1 MFSQLYLS
9 HITINDDL
17 PANSWL
23 AHLPVVKSL
32 QNRGGLEFD
41 TPVTFFMG
49 ENGAGKSTLIE
60 AIAVSQGFNP
70 EGGTINFNF
79 ATNDSHS
86 PLHQY
91 ITVPKGVRRHK
102 DGYFL
107 RAESFYNAASFIE
120 QLQSDPGFLAYGDKS
135 LHAMSHGESFLTL
148 VETRFSKN
156 GLYILDEPEAALSPT
171 GIMRLMVTIDHLAK
185 EGAQFIISTHSP
197 ILTALPGAAV
207 YQIGSD
213 GINRV
218 DWQETEHF
226 VLTKQFL
233 NNPNQILK
241 YLLD

>member
-1 MFSQLYLS
+1 MFSNLFVSQ
-9 HITINDDL
+9 IKINDDL
-17 PANSWL
+17 PQNSWL
-23 AHLPVVKSL
+23 AGLPVVKSL
-32 QNRGGLEFD
+32 VDIGGLEFD
-41 TPVTFFMG
+41 APVTFFMG

-60 AIAVSQGFNP
+60 AIAVSRGFNP
-70 EGGTINFNF
+70 EGGTVNFNF

-91 ITVPKGVRRHK
+91 LTVSKGVRRQK

-120 QLQSDPGFLAYGDKS
+120 QLQSDPSFLAYGEKS

-148 VETRFSKN
+148 VETRFSPN

-171 GIMRLMVTIDHLAK
+171 GIMRLMVTIDRLVK
-185 EGAQFIISTHSP
+185 NGAQFIISTHSP
-197 ILTALPGAAV
+197 ILSALPGAAV
-207 YQIGSD
+207 YQIDRD

-218 DWQETEHF
+218 DWRQTEHF
-226 VLTKQFL
+226 MLTRQFL
-233 NNPNQILK
+233 NDPDRMLK

>member
-1 MFSQLYLS
+1 MFSQFFVSQVSL
-9 HITINDDL
+9 NEDL
-17 PANSWL
+17 PKDSWL
-23 AHLPVVKSL
+23 AKLPVVKSL
-32 QNRGGLEFD
+32 QSRGGLEFD

-60 AIAVSQGFNP
+60 AIAVSLGFNP
-70 EGGTINFNF
+70 EGGTVNFNF
-79 ATNDSHS
+79 STNDSHS
-86 PLHQY
+86 PLHRY
-91 ITVPKGVRRHK
+91 ITVSKGVKRHK

-107 RAESFYNAASFIE
+107 RAESFYNAASFIQ
-120 QLQSDPGFLAYGDKS
+120 QLQSDPTFLAYGDKS
-135 LHAMSHGESFLTL
+135 LHDMSHGESFLTL

-171 GIMRLMVTIDHLAK
+171 GIMRLMVTIDRLSK

-207 YQIGSD
+207 YQIDSE

-218 DWQETEHF
+218 NWNETEHF

-233 NNPNQILK
+233 NDPDRMLK